1 MTLNDLSGYARLLYG
16 DRWQTQLAVALRLNE
31 RTVRQWVQR
40 GAMPPSYTQSLRTAL
55 IDRMHEINSALDI
68 LERDLPLAHPE

>member
-1 MTLNDLSGYARLLYG
+1 MTLDDLSGYARLLYG

-40 GAMPPSYTQSLRTAL
+40 GAMPPSYTKHLHTAL
-55 IDRMHEINSALDI
+55 INRMHDINSALDAM
-68 LERDLPLAHPE
+68 ERDLPIEHPE